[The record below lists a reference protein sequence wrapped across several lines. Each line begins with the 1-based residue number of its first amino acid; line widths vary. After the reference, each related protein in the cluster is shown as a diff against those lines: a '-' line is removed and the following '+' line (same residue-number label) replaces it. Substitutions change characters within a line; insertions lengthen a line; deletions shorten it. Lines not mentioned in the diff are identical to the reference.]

1 MSDLA
6 GIDVALVAA
15 RPQAIA
21 ALLRYFRDLDTAE
34 EAFQDACLRALDTWP
49 RNGPP
54 RDPAAWLIMV
64 GRNRAIDG
72 LRRSSRLQPLPDEDL
87 LPDPQHV
94 EGALAER
101 LDSADYR
108 DDLLRLLFICCHP
121 DLPATQQVA
130 LALRI
135 VSGLTVPQIARAFLV
150 GDSAMEQRI
159 TRAKAR
165 IAAAAVPFETPGP
178 AERASRLTTVAA
190 MLYLLFNAGYA
201 GAPPGPAGDHASLCD
216 EAIRLS
222 RLLLRLFPAEP
233 EIMGLTAL
241 MLLQHAREPARR
253 PQGVLVPLE
262 EQDRSRWD
270 RRMIDEGLALVD
282 KAMRHLRPG
291 PYQVQAAIAALHDRA
306 PVFEATDW
314 AQIDL
319 LYASLEIL
327 QPSPVVTLN
336 RAVVVE
342 KLRGAA
348 VALAMV
354 EPLAARLDGYFYL
367 HGLRGALLQRLGR
380 RVEAREAFNRA
391 IALANSPDEAAQIR
405 QHLDRLEREAGQA
418 PGDAD

>member
-1 MSDLA
+1 
-6 GIDVALVAA
+6 
-15 RPQAIA
+15 
-21 ALLRYFRDLDTAE
+21 
-34 EAFQDACLRALDTWP
+34 
-49 RNGPP
+49 
-54 RDPAAWLIMV
+54 
-64 GRNRAIDG
+64 
-72 LRRSSRLQPLPDEDL
+72 
-87 LPDPQHV
+87 
-94 EGALAER
+94 
-101 LDSADYR
+101 
-108 DDLLRLLFICCHP
+108 
-121 DLPATQQVA
+121 
-130 LALRI
+130 
-135 VSGLTVPQIARAFLV
+135 
-150 GDSAMEQRI
+150 
-159 TRAKAR
+159 
-165 IAAAAVPFETPGP
+165 
-178 AERASRLTTVAA
+178 
-190 MLYLLFNAGYA
+190 
-201 GAPPGPAGDHASLCD
+201 
-216 EAIRLS
+216 
-222 RLLLRLFPAEP
+222 
-233 EIMGLTAL
+233 
-241 MLLQHAREPARR
+241 
-253 PQGVLVPLE
+253 
-262 EQDRSRWD
+262 
-270 RRMIDEGLALVD
+270 MIDEGLALVD